1 MTSIFVDIHVLQ
13 TVPPSCVNR
22 DETGAPKTAVYG
34 GVTRARVSS
43 QAWKK
48 AMRDLFKCK
57 FAPDEIGVRTKRA
70 VEMIKE
76 EILALESDISDT
88 EAEKLAKKVLNY
100 AGVETS
106 TEKEKGGTEK
116 EHIVTPALMIV
127 GRKQAAA
134 VAKIAVNNKDSLLKG
149 AKLSKKKGKDEQ
161 TGTLKDTIQNALK
174 EQPPVDLVL
183 FGRMVAK
190 PQTLS
195 FDAASQVAHAISTHA
210 IQNEFDYLTAID
222 ELKDSD
228 SPGAGFMANVEFNS
242 STLYRYAT
250 VNVTELATHL
260 AIPSK
265 VAVEFIRAFICS
277 MPTGKQNSFANRT
290 LPASVYITIR
300 TDQPISLVTAFEK
313 PIPSSKEGYEEKSRK
328 ALAKKANQIY
338 GMLGERPALEV
349 TCGEELEGL
358 ASPSSLS
365 AALGL
370 IQHKLDEMLQPNGVL

>member
-228 SPGAGFMANVEFNS
+228 SPGAKGEDVELGGLPFNK
-242 STLYRYAT
+242 R
-250 VNVTELATHL
+250 VNHQVAQLSPAYLRPVLGVEERRHQLVVVQVNLIDEILHHRVPGLRVVEVRAHELVEVRL
-260 AIPSK
+260 D
-265 VAVEFIRAFICS
+265 AV
-277 MPTGKQNSFANRT
+277 
-290 LPASVYITIR
+290 
-300 TDQPISLVTAFEK
+300 LVFK
-313 PIPSSKEGYEEKSRK
+313 
-328 ALAKKANQIY
+328 
-338 GMLGERPALEV
+338 
-349 TCGEELEGL
+349 
-358 ASPSSLS
+358 
-365 AALGL
+365 
-370 IQHKLDEMLQPNGVL
+370 